1 MNSPPGPHFGPHRRR
16 GATPPPATEHARLKA
31 LQRLRR
37 VHRNRERVV
46 RDLNISVPAQ
56 VLERH
61 PQDLA
66 WRVSVMDRWIARH
79 LDLAGG
85 RRLPPWTDEM
95 DADEMDEDEDGK
107 NSRER
112 NPEAG
117 DAGSKEAP

>member
-1 MNSPPGPHFGPHRRR
+1 MNSSTGPHFGPQRRR
-16 GATPPPATEHARLKA
+16 GATPPPATEHARFKA

-46 RDLNISVPAQ
+46 RDLNISVPSQ

-85 RRLPPWTDEM
+85 RKLPPWIDET
-95 DADEMDEDEDGK
+95 EKEDRE
-107 NSRER
+107 NPRER
-112 NPEAG
+112 NPEAD
-117 DAGSKEAP
+117 DAGSKESP